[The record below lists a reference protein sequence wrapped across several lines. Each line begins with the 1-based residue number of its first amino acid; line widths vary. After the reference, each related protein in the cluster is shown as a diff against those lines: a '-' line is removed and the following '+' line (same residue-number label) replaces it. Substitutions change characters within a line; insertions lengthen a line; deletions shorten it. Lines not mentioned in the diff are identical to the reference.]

1 MEPWFSGTLWLSW
14 SAEYCLLSVYKM
26 RPKVSQI
33 QHLKWVHGKCWCLIC
48 YSCSYRKS
56 PPLLFPFL
64 NYSEGIFLVFKE
76 YIWFWHYLP
85 QLLCSHLNTSCKSST
100 NNMEVSVELPL
111 LFPDICMSKLIWLD
125 WEDEETAS
133 SLHVMRNCNFFFW
146 IRVLQLFWQ
155 HYTHPSVLPS
165 FILPSVTAQML
176 ELNCS
181 VTVRQCVHRAVVF
194 FYQGFQAQ
202 KSSRLNQA
210 DCLPQVWI
218 FTGLFCRRPVSGNSD
233 CITEQWSKF
242 WCNTFLCSGAHI
254 GSITVHCLFCYF
266 PFLLILGPHCF

>member
-1 MEPWFSGTLWLSW
+1 MLPPPWRECHKALLTQGDYHLSHADGKTNVGPTFSKLASEFCCVYFCMSKRKPVWMEPWFSGTLWLSW
-14 SAEYCLLSVYKM
+14 SAEYCLLSMYKM

-33 QHLKWVHGKCWCLIC
+33 QRLKWVHGKCWCLIC

-111 LFPDICMSKLIWLD
+111 LFPDICLSKLIWLD

-133 SLHVMRNCNFFFW
+133 SLHVMRNCKFFFW

-181 VTVRQCVHRAVVF
+181 VTVRQCVHSAVVF
-194 FYQGFQAQ
+194 F
-202 KSSRLNQA
+202 
-210 DCLPQVWI
+210 
-218 FTGLFCRRPVSGNSD
+218 
-233 CITEQWSKF
+233 
-242 WCNTFLCSGAHI
+242 
-254 GSITVHCLFCYF
+254 
-266 PFLLILGPHCF
+266 